1 MSRTVK
7 GSKSTGYEYWGKRAL
22 SCCSPG
28 RDSKK
33 ITHSMERMQENKLI
47 ADELDEFDDVH
58 SNIER
63 QWQVLKVI

>member
-7 GSKSTGYEYWGKRAL
+7 GSKDTGYEYWGKRAL

-28 RDSKK
+28 RVSKK

-47 ADELDEFDDVH
+47 ADELDLAADVH
-58 SNIER
+58 NDSER
-63 QWQVLKVI
+63 QWEVLKVI